1 MHNNPGLP
9 IWYGLRKLFVL
20 TIKWKRSPNLRQP
33 RVFSYHQKS
42 SESNI
47 SRRPHFHIG
56 TGERRKDLD
65 SLNISPDRPA
75 VYDVLHLVHD
85 ALDAI
90 ENISREKHG
99 INIHEIRRA
108 DYSRREILALAVDY
122 VRRLTTS
129 FQLSNEDPFR
139 SSGIAAYVSRQ
150 P

>member
-1 MHNNPGLP
+1 M
-9 IWYGLRKLFVL
+9 
-20 TIKWKRSPNLRQP
+20 RQP

-75 VYDVLHLVHD
+75 VYDVLYLVHD

-99 INIHEIRRA
+99 INIHEILPR
-108 DYSRREILALAVDY
+108 
-122 VRRLTTS
+122 
-129 FQLSNEDPFR
+129 
-139 SSGIAAYVSRQ
+139 
-150 P
+150 